1 MRHLNYTHLLYFWTV
16 AKEGSVTR
24 ASEVLNLTPQ
34 TISGQIKLLEDTV
47 GESLFNRVGRG
58 LVLTETGQVVRQYA
72 DEIFTLGAEL
82 TQRIKSKQALTP
94 TSFNV
99 GIVDSIPKLVALRVL
114 EPIFGL
120 KEPIRVSC
128 REGRF
133 DTLLAELAIHR
144 LDMVISDRVLL
155 PGSGVK
161 AYNHPLGESRI
172 SFFAHNSI
180 ADNYTKDFP
189 ACLDEAPMLLP
200 VQENPMRRGI
210 EEWFD
215 RHEINPQI
223 RGEFDDSALLK
234 TFGEAGAG
242 VFAAPTAI
250 EAEIVRMYRANPIG
264 RTDEITES
272 YFAISPERRLRHEA
286 VVSITETAR
295 AGLFPDETD

>member
-234 TFGEAGAG
+234 AFGEAALG
-242 VFAAPTAI
+242 VFPAPTAI
-250 EAEIVRMYRANPIG
+250 A
-264 RTDEITES
+264 DEITSMYHAKHLGETVIQEP
-272 YFAISPERRLRHEA
+272 YYAISTERKIRHPAVLVVTEQARERLFA
-286 VVSITETAR
+286 A
-295 AGLFPDETD
+295 

>member
-155 PGSGVK
+155 PGSGAK
-161 AYNHPLGESRI
+161 
-172 SFFAHNSI
+172 
-180 ADNYTKDFP
+180 
-189 ACLDEAPMLLP
+189 
-200 VQENPMRRGI
+200 Q
-210 EEWFD
+210 
-215 RHEINPQI
+215 
-223 RGEFDDSALLK
+223 
-234 TFGEAGAG
+234 
-242 VFAAPTAI
+242 
-250 EAEIVRMYRANPIG
+250 
-264 RTDEITES
+264 
-272 YFAISPERRLRHEA
+272 
-286 VVSITETAR
+286 
-295 AGLFPDETD
+295 